1 MNLKE
6 IIQTNDEVTPGEQIM
21 SKRQAFRKLIESDGM
36 TIAPGAFDGIGA
48 TLINQA
54 GFPAVYMTGAGT
66 SATLGYPDFG
76 LLTMTEMVSN
86 ASRMNACIDVPL
98 IADAD
103 TGYGNELNVV
113 RMAQEFERAG
123 VAAVHMEDQEFPKK
137 CGHLD
142 DKKVI
147 PLDDYLAKV
156 RAFVDART
164 DPDFLLIARTDS
176 RAVIGFE
183 EAVLRSNAALDAG
196 ADIVFLEA
204 PQTMEEVEAVPKLV
218 KGPCLL
224 NVVHRG
230 KTPPINLKVAES
242 YGYKLAILPT
252 LLVRSFIGLCDELLE
267 ELKETNEMPVP
278 VGNMSPHDA
287 FRRFGADE
295 WDELRDKYNSRGAAA
310 KVAAE

>member
-1 MNLKE
+1 
-6 IIQTNDEVTPGEQIM
+6 M
-21 SKRQAFRKLIESDGM
+21 SKRKTFRKLIEGEGM

-54 GFPAVYMTGAGT
+54 GYPAVYMTGAGT
-66 SATLGYPDFG
+66 SASLGYPDFG

-86 ASRMNACIDVPL
+86 AARMNACIDVPL

-113 RMAQEFERAG
+113 RMTQEFERAG

-142 DKKVI
+142 DKKII

-156 RAFVDART
+156 RAFADART
-164 DPDFLLIARTDS
+164 DPDFLLIARTDA
-176 RAVIGFE
+176 RAVVDFD
-183 EAVLRSNAALDAG
+183 EAIRRANAALEAG
-196 ADIVFLEA
+196 ADIAFVEA
-204 PQTMEEVEAVPKLV
+204 PQTLEEVEAVPKLV

-230 KTPPINLKVAES
+230 KTPALNLKVAES
-242 YGYKLAILPT
+242 YGYKLAIVPT
-252 LLVRSFIGLCDELLE
+252 LLVRSFIGLCDELLK
-267 ELKETNEMPVP
+267 ELKETHEMPVP
-278 VGNMSPHDA
+278 IGNMSPHDA

-295 WDELRDKYNSRGAAA
+295 WDELRDKYNARGQAA
-310 KVAAE
+310 KEAAE